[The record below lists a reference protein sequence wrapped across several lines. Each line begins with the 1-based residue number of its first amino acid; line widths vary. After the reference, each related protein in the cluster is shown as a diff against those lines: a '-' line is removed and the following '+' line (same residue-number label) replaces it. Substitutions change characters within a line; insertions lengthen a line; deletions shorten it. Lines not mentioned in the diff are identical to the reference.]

1 MQVRTHL
8 KLDFANASTEMAVEL
23 SKTKAYIMRHVG
35 DMSRGVELVVYYL
48 VRLV

>member
-35 DMSRGVELVVYYL
+35 VELVVYYL